1 MEVERLAQVA
11 VGTSVHIGVTR
22 GRPQVIVA
30 IVGISVDVSGD
41 GGAAGRRAAYL
52 LIESEAE
59 VACQLV
65 NPGRVKRWWWSAASL
80 YRMLPTTT

>member
-22 GRPQVIVA
+22 GHPQVIVA
-30 IVGISVDVSGD
+30 IVGISVDASGLTFPVT
-41 GGAAGRRAAYL
+41 AGRRAAYL

-65 NPGRVKRWWWSAASL
+65 NPGRVKRW
-80 YRMLPTTT
+80 